1 MIVLPCSPQC
11 STVWLGTDCI
21 CFVDETHWFSMNP
34 AKKIGHQDKVLPEYT
49 CSIHQQARFVV
60 KHFYAESTDSPAEL
74 RSQTNNNNY
83 ATALELE
90 FDITYNFVKDK

>member
-11 STVWLGTDCI
+11 STVWLGSDFT

-34 AKKIGHQDKVLPEYT
+34 TMKIGHQDKVLPDYPIST
-49 CSIHQQARFVV
+49 HQQARFVV
-60 KHFYAESTDSPAEL
+60 KHFYAESTDSPGEL

-83 ATALELE
+83 ATAQ
-90 FDITYNFVKDK
+90 T